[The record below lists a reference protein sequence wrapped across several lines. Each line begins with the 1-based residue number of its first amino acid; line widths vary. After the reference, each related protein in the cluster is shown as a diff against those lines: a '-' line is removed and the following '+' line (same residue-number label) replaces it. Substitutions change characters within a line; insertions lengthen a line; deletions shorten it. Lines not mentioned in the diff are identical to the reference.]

1 MKESTGKRYRD
12 VLRQRDFRLLLISFL
27 VDQIGSWS
35 FSVVLVVEVY
45 ERTHS
50 TVYIAALSA
59 CRWIPGL
66 LLSGYGG
73 VLADRYE
80 RTRVMII
87 SALASALVMAVI
99 AVAFVATWPV
109 WTLLILNGLTAFT
122 GAPYRPAAGALTPEI
137 VDEAGLASANAI
149 YSTLESLVVVLGP
162 AFGGLLLL
170 TGAHVTGVII
180 NTATFLVA
188 AALIQRLRV
197 RSTGG
202 ADPGGKML
210 AQWLEGLRAL
220 VVARVAFVL
229 VIFCA
234 LDSAVYGASTVVFA
248 PLSDHRLGTGVDGYS
263 YLLAGAALGGVLAA
277 PLANRFSASTI
288 LAPVIVISITV
299 EAVPF
304 ALTNLTHTPAVA
316 FVLQVISGAGMI
328 IVDVLAITALQRDLD
343 RGVLSRVLGVF
354 DAAILGATAAASF
367 AAAAVFSTWGL
378 STTLIVI
385 GVFFPVVALLG
396 LPTLLRGDRKI
407 AQRARDL
414 APIVD
419 LLGSLDLFA
428 GSSRNVL
435 ESLAAETEEVHV
447 SARSVI
453 IREGDE
459 ADALYILR
467 DGSLTVRA
475 KGARQT
481 AKQLPTVSAPA
492 YVGELGLIHKV
503 PRTATVRARED
514 STLLRIDGES
524 FLSAMESA
532 PTSTA
537 FVRLTGTRWA
547 RTASST
553 SKPPAAAKKTKETA
567 AAR

>member
-50 TVYIAALSA
+50 TFYIAALSA

-73 VLADRYE
+73 VIADRYE

-87 SALASALVMAVI
+87 SALGSAVVMAVI

-109 WTLLILNGLTAFT
+109 WTLLVLNGLTALT

-137 VDEAGLASANAI
+137 VDEAGLASANAL

-202 ADPGGKML
+202 AERGGKML
-210 AQWLEGLRAL
+210 AQWVEGLRAL
-220 VVARVAFVL
+220 VAARIAFVL

-248 PLSDHRLGTGVDGYS
+248 PLSSVRLGTGVDGYS

-277 PLANRFSASTI
+277 ALANRLSASTH

-354 DAAILGATAAASF
+354 DAAILAATAAASF
-367 AAAAVFSTWGL
+367 AAAAVFRAEGL
-378 STTLIVI
+378 STTLIAI
-385 GVFFPVVALLG
+385 GIFFPVAALLG
-396 LPTLLRGDRKI
+396 LPTLLRGDRQT

-414 APIVD
+414 APIAD

-428 GSSRNVL
+428 GASRSVL
-435 ESLAAETEEVHV
+435 EGLAADAEEMRVP
-447 SARSVI
+447 ARTIV
-453 IREGDE
+453 IREGDT
-459 ADALYILR
+459 ADNLYVLAE
-467 DGSLTVRA
+467 GSLTVRA
-475 KGARQT
+475 KGDRQT
-481 AKQLPTVSAPA
+481 AKQLPTVNAPA

-514 STLLRIDGES
+514 STLLRIDGEQ
-524 FLSAMESA
+524 FLSAMETA
-532 PTSTA
+532 PTSSA
-537 FVRLTGTRWA
+537 FVRLTGVRLA
-547 RTASST
+547 RTAPST
-553 SKPPAAAKKTKETA
+553 STATAAPRKTKEKA